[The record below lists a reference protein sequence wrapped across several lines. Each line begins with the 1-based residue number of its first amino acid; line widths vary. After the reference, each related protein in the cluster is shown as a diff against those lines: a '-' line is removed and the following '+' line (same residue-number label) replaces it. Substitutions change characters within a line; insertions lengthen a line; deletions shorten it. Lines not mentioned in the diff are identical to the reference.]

1 MSISERNEF
10 KEQFGSLGINLLKN
24 ANKEIKEL
32 NQNTLFLKSQ
42 IKKNFLK
49 RNNENA
55 LKIKTNFIETYN
67 QLLNNALAS
76 TLLKIKQDVLEIKNK
91 LLNELRLVLLKRIE
105 SNINSNYEK
114 YVVYLINDLK
124 KFAQTIKY
132 SREVSIALN
141 KRDYTFFSKNS
152 QKIQDL
158 FKTQIT
164 LQIADDSFIGGFKAY
179 IESEN
184 ISYDVTLENYILK
197 QFTLIESAFSE
208 QFSEKSITE
217 MTQKFEKFIS
227 NKKESIE
234 EHLKEYDRIG

>member
-1 MSISERNEF
+1 MSISEHKEL
-10 KEQFGSLGINLLKN
+10 KEQFGSLGLNLIKK
-24 ANKEIKEL
+24 AEKEMKEM
-32 NQNTLFLKSQ
+32 NQNTLFQKSQ

-55 LKIKTNFIETYN
+55 LRTKTHFIETN
-67 QLLNNALAS
+67 NELLNNALAS

-91 LLNELRLVLLKRIE
+91 LLIELRLVLLKRIE
-105 SNINSNYEK
+105 SNINKNYEK
-114 YVVYLINDLK
+114 YVAYLINDLK
-124 KFAQTIKY
+124 RFSQTIKH
-132 SREVSIALN
+132 SREVSIALI
-141 KRDYTFFSKNS
+141 KRDYKFFSENPR
-152 QKIQDL
+152 KIQDM

-184 ISYDVTLENYILK
+184 ISYDVTIENYILK
-197 QFTLIESAFSE
+197 QSILIESAFSE

-217 MTQKFEKFIS
+217 LTQKFEKFII
-227 NKKESIE
+227 NKKESIQ